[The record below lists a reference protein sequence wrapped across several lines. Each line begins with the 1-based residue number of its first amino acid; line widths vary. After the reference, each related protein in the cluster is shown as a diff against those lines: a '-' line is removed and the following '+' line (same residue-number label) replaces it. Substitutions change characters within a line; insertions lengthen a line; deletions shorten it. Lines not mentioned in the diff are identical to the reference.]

1 MVWSSVTING
11 LPGAIY
17 IYIYKLDQMVIMLSF
32 SLSKEGVLRV
42 YIVKIWNMDIT
53 GRYNI
58 VTLQSL

>member
-1 MVWSSVTING
+1 MVWSSVTINE
-11 LPGAIY
+11 LPGA

-58 VTLQSL
+58 LTLQSL

>member
-1 MVWSSVTING
+1 MVWSSVTINE
-11 LPGAIY
+11 LPGA

-53 GRYNI
+53 GRYSI
-58 VTLQSL
+58 LTLQSL